1 MIFDEDHEM
10 FRDSVRRFML
20 SEAAPHVEQ
29 WREDGCCDPDIFLKA
44 GEQGLLCMWAD
55 EKYGGL
61 GIEDFRFEQVV
72 IEETIRHGD
81 IGLFM
86 SLHSRLVGPYIGH
99 LGSEELK
106 ARLLPKCISGE
117 TILGIAMTEPN
128 AGSDLAGIKSK
139 AVRDGDDWILSGSK
153 TFISNGINGGA
164 FVVAA
169 RTVPDKP
176 HGIGLFVVESDMEG
190 FSRGRNLKKMGLKAQ
205 DTAEL
210 FFENVRIPA
219 ANVLGDPEKGFYSLM
234 HHLAEERLISACQEV
249 AHAQVAFDL
258 TMDYILERKAFGK
271 PIGAFQN
278 SRFKMAEMRTSLDI
292 LQKFPDMFHPI
303 IYWIALFALFALLTN
318 LIREIIKDAEDI
330 AGDKEVG
337 SKTIAV
343 VYGIKTSKFITFILA
358 LITFVGLVAIFLF
371 YLSDWMSLTYF
382 GVFLAAPFLL
392 LLFQIRKINDSK
404 GFHRL
409 SLLIKIIMLT
419 GLMYAPIAYFVMNV
433 IIS

>member
-1 MIFDEDHEM
+1 MKRLIFDEDHEM
-10 FRDSVRRFML
+10 FRDSVRRFMQ
-20 SEAAPHVEQ
+20 SEVAPNVEQ
-29 WREDGCCDPDIFLKA
+29 WREDGCCDPAVFLKA
-44 GEQGLLCMWAD
+44 GEHGLLCMWAD

-81 IGLFM
+81 MGLFM

-117 TILGIAMTEPN
+117 TILGVAMTEPN

-153 TFISNGINGGA
+153 TYISNGINGGA
-164 FVVAA
+164 FIVAA

-210 FFENVRIPA
+210 FFENVRVPA
-219 ANVLGDPEKGFYSLM
+219 ENVLGDPERGFYSLM

-249 AHAQVAFDL
+249 AHGQVAFDL

-292 LQKFPDMFHPI
+292 LQTFIDQCVLLHNDGELSAELAAEAK
-303 IYWIALFALFALLTN
+303 LFASELESTVMDNCVQLHGGAGYMSEYRISHMFTDARVSR
-318 LIREIIKDAEDI
+318 IYAGSSEIMKEIIARSI
-330 AGDKEVG
+330 
-337 SKTIAV
+337 
-343 VYGIKTSKFITFILA
+343 
-358 LITFVGLVAIFLF
+358 GL
-371 YLSDWMSLTYF
+371 DE
-382 GVFLAAPFLL
+382 
-392 LLFQIRKINDSK
+392 RK
-404 GFHRL
+404 
-409 SLLIKIIMLT
+409 LT
-419 GLMYAPIAYFVMNV
+419 G
-433 IIS
+433 SR